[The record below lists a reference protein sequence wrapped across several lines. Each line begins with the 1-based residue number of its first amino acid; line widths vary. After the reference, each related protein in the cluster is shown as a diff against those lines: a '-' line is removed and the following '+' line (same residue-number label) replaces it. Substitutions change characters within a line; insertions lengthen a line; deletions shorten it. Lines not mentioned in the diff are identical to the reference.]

1 MAFRRGAAS
10 SRALDRARADLD
22 VASRAGLPLH
32 PFLSEAASTLETA
45 VPFVAGCLSTLDPAT
60 AMVSGTLKVEA
71 LAGYNDADLTWA
83 RIEYG
88 ADDPTALRS
97 MVREGRTSLGVH
109 RETHGEVERSVWM
122 AELMIPQ
129 FGFRDEARVVFTD
142 HGGAWGSMS
151 LFRGSDDDVFSG
163 AELEFLASLA
173 PLFTRGIRTGLIA
186 QLGAGTPVAAIGPA
200 VIIVDAGDRIV
211 SHSPDAEA
219 LYARMTTISGGTD
232 PLIIVQA
239 LVTSARRTAGGQPAR
254 LSRLRVRTADG
265 AWLVLQA
272 APLVGDE
279 QRRGDVVVSIEEA
292 RPQEV
297 LELVAGAFGLTARE
311 REVVALVVRGDDT
324 RRIAAALHLS
334 PYTVQDHLKSIFAK
348 AGVASRRELV
358 AKIYLDQYVPRQ
370 GERVSPDGWYA
381 GPR

>member
-1 MAFRRGAAS
+1 MALRRGAAS
-10 SRALDRARADLD
+10 SRALDRARADLE

-32 PFLSEAASTLETA
+32 PFLSEAASTLVAA

-60 AMVSGTLKVEA
+60 AMVSGTLKVEG
-71 LAGYNDADLTWA
+71 LAGCNDADLAWA

-88 ADDPTALRS
+88 ADDQTAVRS
-97 MVREGRTSLGVH
+97 MVRAGRTSLGVH
-109 RETHGEVERSVWM
+109 RETGGEVERSVRM
-122 AELMIPQ
+122 AELMVPQ
-129 FGFRDEARVVFTD
+129 FGFRDEARVVFAD
-142 HGGAWGSMS
+142 QGGAWGSMS

-163 AELEFLASLA
+163 AELDFLASLA

-186 QLGAGTPVAAIGPA
+186 QLGAGTPTAAIGPA
-200 VIIVDAGDRIV
+200 VIIVDAADRIV

-219 LYARMTTISGGTD
+219 LYARITTISGGTD

-239 LVTSARRTAGGQPAR
+239 LVTSARRAAGGQRAG

-272 APLVGDE
+272 APLVGGE

-292 RPQEV
+292 RPKEV
-297 LELVAGAFGLTARE
+297 LELVTGAFGLTARE
-311 REVVALVVRGDDT
+311 CEVVTLVVRGDDT

-370 GERVSPDGWYA
+370 GDRVSPDGWYA
-381 GPR
+381 GPS